1 MYLGV
6 SCHSVAR
13 FLRALEQNPIS
24 LQNHR
29 TFRKINQESQK
40 YNNYLTKML
49 LIILWLG
56 NCCVRNDANVSK
68 SCKNIWNPLLSSRGP
83 PRTLLPD
90 TTAKTQFLY
99 GKIDHFMIETFP
111 TFAFHPRFSENQ
123 QNRPEMARKTTRRK
137 PHVDPKYTQRKAYI
151 APRWA

>member
-1 MYLGV
+1 M
-6 SCHSVAR
+6 AR
-13 FLRALEQNPIS
+13 KLLRSE
-24 LQNHR
+24 R
-29 TFRKINQESQK
+29 CK
-40 YNNYLTKML
+40 
-49 LIILWLG
+49 
-56 NCCVRNDANVSK
+56 DSK

-151 APRWA
+151 APRWT